1 MNIPLFSLKCRFS
14 TIKAASHIHRYL
26 KLDKDSLRLKT
37 SNSNLL
43 KNNDSSSDIDI
54 NQYNAESYYLN
65 HSFNLLQESKN
76 KLQKIVEEKYEHAL
90 KTDDVPQLE
99 RFFKI
104 FPLIGQSE
112 NGLTKFCDYL
122 TLQITQ
128 AAEKNFE
135 TIINTQKSDN
145 RWNIMFA
152 DALILLFEKVARVIE
167 AYQPVIEIYYGKGHM
182 ILFIKNIQKECD
194 LQAYRILKK
203 FRELRKLDGIFKTIQ
218 NCQKSDSLISPASEA
233 NTLEKVLKL

>member
-1 MNIPLFSLKCRFS
+1 MP
-14 TIKAASHIHRYL
+14 
-26 KLDKDSLRLKT
+26 
-37 SNSNLL
+37 
-43 KNNDSSSDIDI
+43 SDVDI
-54 NQYNAESYYLN
+54 NQYNAESFYLN

-76 KLQKIVEEKYEHAL
+76 KLQIIVEEKYEHAL

-112 NGLTKFCDYL
+112 NGLTKFCAYL

-128 AAEKNFE
+128 AAETNFL
-135 TIINTQKSDN
+135 TIVSTPKSDR

-182 ILFIKNIQKECD
+182 ILFIRNIQKECD
-194 LQAYRILKK
+194 LQAARILKK
-203 FRELRKLDGIFKTIQ
+203 FRELRKLDGIFKAIQ
-218 NCQKSDSLISPASEA
+218 NCQKNDSMSLSLPGHNSAAEMS
-233 NTLEKVLKL
+233 NQEKVS